1 MIRDSLAL
9 ERAAGWQD
17 EVSRLAEVDR
27 ASWAIQRQLT
37 ARGVATVRMPRGT
50 VVGYDGEPISE
61 LAFVG
66 FQGPGTTLAGTSLAA
81 HASSVFQVLAA
92 KYLPV
97 QPGRV
102 CTTKQVQAAT
112 SYARSVGFPVVVRP
126 ANSDR
131 TRKPRIVVLAA
142 EQIPAALE
150 RIQAEASDRTVYRET
165 EVRTAWIQKLPSGTL
180 LRILVVGS
188 EAVAVVVGDPV
199 REGFQETP
207 VSEIHPEIRST
218 AVAALRAFP
227 GLEHGEIDLVVQNP
241 AAAAQGQDLK
251 IMTINSSP
259 VLNTYQTHGDFGVA
273 VAAAVTDHYL
283 MKAGTAIEETSDQ
296 RRVKITYTGVV
307 NPEQFVNLLQSR
319 AEKVTGSIAEVE
331 TDIPGEDTV
340 SALHHGDPGTSALL
354 SAMGVRGLVG
364 GQRASTALTEVIE

>member
-1 MIRDSLAL
+1 MMRDSLAP
-9 ERAAGWQD
+9 ERAPGWQD
-17 EVSRLAEVDR
+17 AVSRLGEVDR

-102 CTTKQVQAAT
+102 CTTKQVQAAAT
-112 SYARSVGFPVVVRP
+112 YARSVGFPVVIRP

-131 TRKPRIVVLAA
+131 TRKPRVVVRAA

-150 RIQAEASDRTVYRET
+150 RIQADASDRTVYRET
-165 EVRTAWIQKLPSGTL
+165 ELRTAWIQKLPSGTL
-180 LRILVVGS
+180 LRILVAGS
-188 EAVAVVVGDPV
+188 EAVAVVSGDPV
-199 REGFQETP
+199 RGGLQATP
-207 VSEIHPEIRST
+207 VNEIHPDIRST

-227 GLEHGEIDLVVQNP
+227 GLEHGEIDLVVQNS
-241 AAAAQGQDLK
+241 AEAAQKQDLK
-251 IMTINSSP
+251 IMTIGSSP
-259 VLNTYQTHGDFGVA
+259 MLSTYQTHGDFGMA
-273 VAAAVTDHYL
+273 VAAAVTDHHL
-283 MKAGTAIEETSDQ
+283 MKSGTATSETSSQ

-307 NPEQFVNLLQSR
+307 NPEQFVSLLQSR
-319 AEKVTGSIAEVE
+319 AEKITGSVVEVE
-331 TDIPGEDTV
+331 TDISGEDAV
-340 SALHHGDPGTSALL
+340 SAFYRGDPGTSALL
-354 SAMGVRGLVG
+354 SAMGVRGLVR
-364 GQRASTALTEVIE
+364 GQRASTAFTEVIE